1 MSVQFKPIEN
11 KDLEVVSEIYNYYVL
26 NSTATFHLERVDDKE
41 LLSTLPPIG
50 HSKYQSFLVLDGQSV
65 CGFCYLS
72 QFRKKEA
79 YDASAEITLY
89 LHPDYTGKGIGKLV
103 LDYMEGVAKKN
114 GIKNLV
120 GVITSENA
128 GSIALF
134 EKQGYFKVGH
144 LKSIGEKFGKWLDV
158 VSYQKQI

>member
-1 MSVQFKPIEN
+1 MSIRFKLIEN
-11 KDLEVVSEIYNYYVL
+11 QDLSVVSKIYNHYVL
-26 NSTATFHLERVDDKE
+26 NSTATFHLEQVDDEE
-41 LLSTLPPIG
+41 LLTTLPPIG
-50 HSKYQSFLVLDGQSV
+50 DLKYPSFLIIDEESV

-72 QFRKKEA
+72 QLRKKEA

-89 LHPDYTGKGIGKLV
+89 IDPKCIGKGIGRLV
-103 LDYMEGVAKKN
+103 LDYMEGVAKQN

-120 GVITSENA
+120 GIITSENE

-134 EKQGYFKVGH
+134 EKCGYSKVGH
-144 LKSIGEKFGKWLDV
+144 LKSIGEKFGRWLDV